1 MDLFATPEGTEKFF
15 RSHNIHPD
23 KQRKFDDLL
32 ISSLSMGTY
41 LGAADEPTDENYI
54 NTILLGMAHGI
65 NGVDTASNYRMQ
77 RSEKMVKKILEKLPS
92 LGISRNQI
100 IISSKAGFIPE
111 SQLAESHEG
120 YIRSRYVEKGILKQN
135 DIFQGSHSIAP
146 KFLEEEIENS
156 LENMG
161 LSCIDVYYINNPEL
175 VHLAAGKEVFD
186 QKIRE
191 AFAVL
196 EKKVE
201 EKKIRRYGI
210 ATWNGLRQKPGTKGL
225 LNLKSLFAMA
235 QEIAGENHH
244 FKAVQL
250 PLNLVM
256 LEAIKSPNQEDEKT
270 PLQMIEE
277 LGLSLTISSPLMQA
291 RVLSL
296 PERVFATMPKELSRS
311 MKSLQFV
318 LAEKMVSSAIVGMT
332 ADAHLHENIK
342 TLQRPDWNEEEMA
355 GVKKSLGL

>member
-1 MDLFATPEGTEKFF
+1 MKKNPRQFF
-15 RSHNIHPD
+15 KKYSRQ
-23 KQRKFDDLL
+23 K
-32 ISSLSMGTY
+32 TY
-41 LGAADEPTDENYI
+41 LKD
-54 NTILLGMAHGI
+54 
-65 NGVDTASNYRMQ
+65 
-77 RSEKMVKKILEKLPS
+77 
-92 LGISRNQI
+92 
-100 IISSKAGFIPE
+100 
-111 SQLAESHEG
+111 
-120 YIRSRYVEKGILKQN
+120 ILKQEGLVLGKRN
-135 DIFQGSHSIAP
+135 SFLEEEDLLQILMNSYRPI
-146 KFLEEEIENS
+146 LEEEIENS

-186 QKIRE
+186 QKIHE
-191 AFAVL
+191 AFTVL
-196 EKKVE
+196 EKKAK

-210 ATWNGLRQKPGTKGL
+210 ATWNGLRQKPRTKGL
-225 LNLKSLFAMA
+225 LNLKSLFTIA

-244 FKAVQL
+244 FKVVQL

-256 LEAIKSPNQEDEKT
+256 LEANKSTNQEEEQT

-332 ADAHLHENIK
+332 TDAHLHENIK
-342 TLQRPDWNEEEMA
+342 TLQRPDWNEEEVA